1 MIIILIYA
9 LVLGL
14 LVPGSAQIFN
24 GQYLKGSLMVA
35 FFLLGKSAFLP
46 LLIRLFKFKDKQK
59 ILKFIYDFNIL
70 YAAFIIVAIIDGVV
84 GSFKMEHSLK
94 ITLISLFL
102 AIFVI
107 NAAKQLRNKFIV
119 YALSGRDDIF
129 DFLYPP
135 IKNIKKK

>member
-1 MIIILIYA
+1 MISIFYA
-9 LVLGL
+9 LILGL
-14 LVPGSAQIFN
+14 LTPGSAQIFN

-119 YALSGRDDIF
+119 YALSGREDIF
-129 DFLYPP
+129 EYLYP
-135 IKNIKKK
+135 ILKK

>member
-1 MIIILIYA
+1 MISIIYA
-9 LVLGL
+9 LILGL
-14 LVPGSAQIFN
+14 LTPGSAQIFN
-24 GQYLKGSLMVA
+24 GQYLKGSLFVA

-70 YAAFIIVAIIDGVV
+70 YAAFIIVAIIDGAI
-84 GSFKMEHSLK
+84 GSLKTEHSLK
-94 ITLISLFL
+94 ITFISLLL

-135 IKNIKKK
+135 IKK

>member
-1 MIIILIYA
+1 MISIFYA
-9 LVLGL
+9 LILGL
-14 LVPGSAQIFN
+14 LTPGSAQIFN

-59 ILKFIYDFNIL
+59 ILKFIYDFNII
-70 YAAFIIVAIIDGVV
+70 YAAFIIVAIIDGVW
-84 GSFKMEHSLK
+84 GAFNAEHSLK
-94 ITLISLFL
+94 ITFISLFL
-102 AIFVI
+102 ATFVI

-119 YALSGRDDIF
+119 YALSGREDIF

-135 IKNIKKK
+135 IKK

>member
-1 MIIILIYA
+1 MISIFYA
-9 LVLGL
+9 LILGL
-14 LVPGSAQIFN
+14 LTPGSAQIFN